1 MAPHA
6 RAGFRVTV
14 VADGAQS
21 VDGETFV
28 AALRGAAPYV
38 HAHHGRT
45 VVIVIPGEI
54 CARADIDRLLGD
66 IALLHS
72 LGVRLVLVHGA
83 RPQID
88 RELAIRGTDAA
99 YSGDLRVTSPAAME
113 AVKAAVGV
121 LRMDL
126 EARLS
131 ASRSVTV
138 REESQ
143 PRVVGGSWVTARPVG
158 VREGIDHQLTGEV
171 RRIDLASIRQAVAQG
186 QIVLLSP
193 IGYSPTGETFNLRN
207 ADIAESVA
215 IGLGADKLIFVMG
228 TEPGGGR
235 DRLGSGDSG
244 QLSLS
249 AAEPLVI
256 DADLRLGPEDR
267 NCLRAGIAAVTGGV
281 RRVHLIGTDGHSPLL
296 RELYTRDGAGLM
308 ISDEDDYESIRA
320 ATVDDARAIAELI
333 APLEAAG
340 ILRPRSREQLE
351 LDIDTFSVI
360 VRDGLV
366 IACNALV
373 DYPDERAAEFACV
386 VVHPAYRRRDLAAAL
401 LRRARESARARG
413 HVRLFCLTT
422 ATPHW
427 FLEHGFRAASLGE
440 LPAAK
445 ARAYDVSRASKVLI
459 LDLT

>member
-1 MAPHA
+1 
-6 RAGFRVTV
+6 
-14 VADGAQS
+14 
-21 VDGETFV
+21 
-28 AALRGAAPYV
+28 
-38 HAHHGRT
+38 
-45 VVIVIPGEI
+45 
-54 CARADIDRLLGD
+54 
-66 IALLHS
+66 
-72 LGVRLVLVHGA
+72 
-83 RPQID
+83 
-88 RELAIRGTDAA
+88 
-99 YSGDLRVTSPAAME
+99 
-113 AVKAAVGV
+113 
-121 LRMDL
+121 
-126 EARLS
+126 
-131 ASRSVTV
+131 
-138 REESQ
+138 
-143 PRVVGGSWVTARPVG
+143 
-158 VREGIDHQLTGEV
+158 
-171 RRIDLASIRQAVAQG
+171 
-186 QIVLLSP
+186 
-193 IGYSPTGETFNLRN
+193 
-207 ADIAESVA
+207 
-215 IGLGADKLIFVMG
+215 
-228 TEPGGGR
+228 
-235 DRLGSGDSG
+235 
-244 QLSLS
+244 
-249 AAEPLVI
+249 
-256 DADLRLGPEDR
+256 
-267 NCLRAGIAAVTGGV
+267 
-281 RRVHLIGTDGHSPLL
+281 
-296 RELYTRDGAGLM
+296 M

-445 ARAYDVSRASKVLI
+445 ARTYDVSRASKVLI